1 MTEMNIPRTTGV
13 MAFFAAGAL
22 MLLTSACSGQ
32 QQPESA
38 AATAAGNQTT
48 MSFDLNACQ
57 QLGPSLYQCPGSDKP
72 ICDTGYNKGDVE
84 CLKVDE
90 NGVLIQTL

>member
-1 MTEMNIPRTTGV
+1 MTKLSIQRTTGV

-32 QQPESA
+32 QQPENA
-38 AATAAGNQTT
+38 AATAAGNQTA

-72 ICDTGYNKGDVE
+72 ICDPGYNKGDVE
-84 CLKVDE
+84 CVKVDK